1 LMRKREILRVLG
13 ELRGRWVTVRWADA
27 AEIRGIPGSKMRG
40 ERVPENLLT
49 TIMSHSGELLGI
61 QREPVSGKRYLI
73 LRLRGDGRTDVAAIP
88 IDLVISVERGRK
100 GRPPLKTSM
109 LVEKYADGE
118 VKRSGGVVKHADT

>member
-1 LMRKREILRVLG
+1 MRKREMLRMLG
-13 ELRGRWVTVRWADA
+13 ELRGRWVTVKWADA
-27 AEIRGIPGSKMRG
+27 AEIRGIPSSKMRG

-61 QREPVSGKRYLI
+61 QREPVSGKRYLL

-88 IDLVISVERGRK
+88 VDLVIGVERGGRR
-100 GRPPLKTSM
+100 GRPPHKTPM